1 MTTDNDR
8 LARAIEEV
16 KAKINAFGVASTG
29 IINDMTAEVIEADAA
44 IRQEIKTKMDA
55 FMQSPKYLRAVEQG
69 EQADAL
75 LAKQL
80 AAVGMGAWTP
90 SGTEELVELAYR
102 LGIDTDPLTAK
113 EIRREVVK
121 AARELAATMTPVVE
135 AVQTA
140 IVQPI
145 DPSDISRT
153 LLAIGDDV
161 AAKVMTVVNDEN
173 LDLEQKLTAISAL
186 DERYYAWVSPKLG
199 ELLRRTDARIR
210 QTVWWQVT
218 RKEWLA
224 DHRNLSDGVSDD

>member
-16 KAKINAFGVASTG
+16 KAKINAFDVASTA
-29 IINDMTAEVIEADAA
+29 IVNDMTAEVIEAAA
-44 IRQEIKTKMDA
+44 ANRQEIKTKMDA

-80 AAVGMGAWTP
+80 AAAGMAAWTP

-113 EIRREVVK
+113 EIHREVVK

-135 AVQTA
+135 DPAIISHGNRSYSVGDAKPIVVTVEENAVLQEFLASKTA
-140 IVQPI
+140 MSTKRLGGLV
-145 DPSDISRT
+145 SN
-153 LLAIGDDV
+153 V
-161 AAKVMTVVNDEN
+161 ARVIKQ
-173 LDLEQKLTAISAL
+173 LE
-186 DERYYAWVSPKLG
+186 
-199 ELLRRTDARIR
+199 
-210 QTVWWQVT
+210 
-218 RKEWLA
+218 RKFPGA
-224 DHRNLSDGVSDD
+224 VHRPETKGNGYFIAVIK